1 MKNRKKGG
9 QNTRDNA
16 IKVLVVEP
24 EKPCYIQEISGLDD
38 MRNIVGGHIQAVYPY
53 LDDVALVC
61 NEEEKILNLPCN
73 RPLINDRGVPYD
85 MICGTFFL
93 AGLRVEDFVSLTDE
107 QVQKFS
113 ALYDS
118 MIEPA
123 VEKTEPLKKH
133 TEQKKKRSTYE
144 R

>member
-1 MKNRKKGG
+1 M
-9 QNTRDNA
+9 RDNA

-24 EKPCYIQEISGLDD
+24 EKPCYIQEISGLDA

-61 NEEEKILNLPCN
+61 NEEGKILNLPCN

-93 AGLRVEDFVSLTDE
+93 AGLGVEDFVSLTDE

-133 TEQKKKRSTYE
+133 PEQKKKRSTYE

>member
-1 MKNRKKGG
+1 
-9 QNTRDNA
+9 
-16 IKVLVVEP
+16 
-24 EKPCYIQEISGLDD
+24 

-53 LDDVALVC
+53 LDDVALIY
-61 NEEEKILNLPCN
+61 NEEGKILNLPCN
-73 RPLINDRGVPYD
+73 RPLTNDRGVPYD

-93 AGLRVEDFVSLTDE
+93 AGLGAEDFVSLTDE

-123 VEKTEPLKKH
+123 VEKTKPLKKH
-133 TEQKKKRSTYE
+133 LEQKKKGSTHE